1 MRYDFKVRLQP
12 QDVASHSLKAPS
24 HKNAA
29 KILIHPSTF
38 TQGGFVTGHVCT
50 LETDGGIRREAVAW
64 PAPDKN
70 VANNIVSISRVFQK
84 ATALELGQVVRVIP
98 GGSPVP
104 DAGVVV
110 MRETASLDP
119 TPLPVSE
126 QLRWQHILES
136 RLEVAEYILP
146 GTPFD
151 EIFLNGSK
159 RSYIVESVN
168 GSAEGVGRYAPGLTA
183 VEFFNNEKKD
193 AAGKLEL
200 SPLPAMQNEIK
211 KLNWFF
217 SDYDIDFNGYTKARY
232 SCGVVIHGSHG
243 TGKSMLLDHIAATN
257 WGRVIRITKK
267 DKPSTIEN
275 YFKTAIEQRAKSII
289 LIDNINRFVGKES
302 TTRESYIEAIGEGLD
317 ALANRA
323 REQNRRPNVLVV
335 ATCLDYLDDIPYDL
349 QRPTRFHK
357 HVGLAIPDAP
367 ARKEIL
373 RFHKPTFAPEVFDKY
388 VSDLGD
394 RTHAY
399 TGADLESV
407 LIIATESWRERVARP
422 SKDEPLA
429 WEDVLKGLQ
438 EVRPTAMHDINLK
451 PPTIRWSDI
460 GGYENVKVAL
470 QKVLR
475 RPQGRT
481 KYRSDPKKG
490 ILLYGPPGCSKTMTA
505 QAMATESGFNF
516 FAVKGGELLNMY
528 VGETERSIRN
538 LFKRAREASPSI
550 IFFDEFDSLAGA
562 AGRGGGG
569 GGTSSNGG
577 SGSGVQ
583 ALTTLLT
590 EMDGFE
596 QLGDVFV
603 LAATNRPDAIDPA
616 LLRPGRF
623 DRLVYV
629 PLPDAG
635 ARRAIIAAK
644 ARSLALF
651 APDDDAVDL
660 AELAALT
667 DGYSGAEI
675 AAICGSAFEDVP
687 LPDDDEA
694 QQVDPMDVLRKAIA
708 RTPRRVTRDVLQR
721 FEEWHA
727 RFV

>member
-1 MRYDFKVRLQP
+1 MKYDFKVRLQP
-12 QDVASHSLKAPS
+12 QDVASHSQKSPS

-38 TQGGFVTGHVCT
+38 NQGGFTTGHICT
-50 LETDGGIRREAVAW
+50 IETDGGIRREAVAW

-84 ATALELGQVVRVIP
+84 TTELELGQVVRVVP
-98 GGSPVP
+98 GSGPVP
-104 DAGVVV
+104 DAGIVV
-110 MRETASLDP
+110 MKETTPDT

-126 QLRWQHILES
+126 QLRWQHYLES
-136 RLEVAEYILP
+136 RLEIAEYILP
-146 GTPFD
+146 GTPFE
-151 EIFLNGSK
+151 EIFLNGAK

-168 GSAEGVGRYAPGLTA
+168 GSTDGVAKYAPGSTA
-183 VEFFNNEKKD
+183 VEFFNNEAND
-193 AAGKLEL
+193 IVGKLEVRA
-200 SPLPAMQNEIK
+200 LPAMQNEIK

-217 SDYDIDFNGYTKARY
+217 NDYDIDFNGYTKARF

-257 WGRVIRITKK
+257 WGRVIKITGK
-267 DKPSTIEN
+267 DKPSTIGTC
-275 YFKTAIEQRAKSII
+275 FKTALEQRARSII
-289 LIDNINRFVGKES
+289 LIENITRFVGKENPN
-302 TTRESYIEAIGEGLD
+302 RELYIDSIGEGLD
-317 ALANRA
+317 ALADRA
-323 REQNRRPNVLVV
+323 QGQSRRPNVLVV

-357 HVGLAIPDAP
+357 HVGLPIPDAP
-367 ARKEIL
+367 GRKEIL
-373 RFHKPTFAPEVFDKY
+373 RFHKPTFAPDVFDKY
-388 VSDLGD
+388 ISDLGD

-407 LIIATESWRERVARP
+407 LIIATDTWRERVARP
-422 SKDEPLA
+422 SKEEPLI
-429 WEDVLKGLQ
+429 WEDIVKGLQ

-460 GGYENVKVAL
+460 GGYENVKIAL

-475 RPQGRT
+475 RPQRGVKT
-481 KYRSDPKKG
+481 LSDPKKG

-550 IFFDEFDSLAGA
+550 IFFDEFDSLAA
-562 AGRGGGG
+562 SRTGRGGSA
-569 GGTSSNGG
+569 SSS
-577 SGSGVQ
+577 SGSSGGVQ

-603 LAATNRPDAIDPA
+603 LAATNRPDALDPA

-623 DRLVYV
+623 DRLIYV
-629 PLPDAG
+629 PLPDLG
-635 ARRAIIAAK
+635 AREAIIVNK
-644 ARSLALF
+644 ARKLGF
-651 APDDDAVDL
+651 ADDIDA
-660 AELAALT
+660 AELARQT
-667 DGYSGAEI
+667 EGYSGAEV
-675 AAICGSAFEDVP
+675 AAICGSAF
-687 LPDDDEA
+687 DDDDADEEGGG
-694 QQVDPMDVLRKAIA
+694 DPGAAAAVMDVLQAAIR
-708 RTPRRVTRDVLQR
+708 RTPKRVTRDVLEH
-721 FEEWHA
+721 FAEWQA

>member
-1 MRYDFKVRLQP
+1 MKYDFKVRLQP

-38 TQGGFVTGHVCT
+38 TQGGFITGHVCT
-50 LETDGGIRREAVAW
+50 LETDSGIRREAVAW

-98 GGSPVP
+98 GATPVP

-119 TPLPVSE
+119 NPLSVSE

-136 RLEVAEYILP
+136 KLETAEYILP

-168 GSAEGVGRYAPGLTA
+168 GSPEGVGKYAPGLTA
-183 VEFFNNEKKD
+183 VEFFNDEKRD
-193 AAGKLEL
+193 IVGKLEL
-200 SPLPAMQNEIK
+200 SALPAMHNEIK

-217 SDYDIDFNGYTKARY
+217 NDYDIDFNGYTKARY

-267 DKPSTIEN
+267 DKPSTIET
-275 YFKTAIEQRAKSII
+275 YFKTALEQRAKSII
-289 LIDNINRFVGKES
+289 LIDNINRFVGKECAA
-302 TTRESYIEAIGEGLD
+302 RESYIDAIGEGLD
-317 ALANRA
+317 TLANRA

-335 ATCLDYLDDIPYDL
+335 ATCLDYLDDIPYEL

-373 RFHKPTFAPEVFDKY
+373 RSHKPTFAPEVFDKY

-407 LIIATESWRERVARP
+407 LIIATDSWRERVARP
-422 SKDEPLA
+422 SQEEPLA

-475 RPQGRT
+475 RPQRAQ
-481 KYRSDPKKG
+481 KIRSDPKKG

-562 AGRGGGG
+562 RSSSSSSSSGG
-569 GGTSSNGG
+569 
-577 SGSGVQ
+577 GVQ

-635 ARRAIIAAK
+635 ARRAIVAAK
-644 ARSLALF
+644 ARALGF
-651 APDDDAVDL
+651 AHDIDAD
-660 AELAALT
+660 ALAAQM

-675 AAICGSAFEDVP
+675 AAICGSAFEDAE
-687 LPDDDEA
+687 EA
-694 QQVDPMDVLRKAIA
+694 EEPMDVLRRAIQK
-708 RTPRRVTRDVLQR
+708 TPKRVTRDMLDH